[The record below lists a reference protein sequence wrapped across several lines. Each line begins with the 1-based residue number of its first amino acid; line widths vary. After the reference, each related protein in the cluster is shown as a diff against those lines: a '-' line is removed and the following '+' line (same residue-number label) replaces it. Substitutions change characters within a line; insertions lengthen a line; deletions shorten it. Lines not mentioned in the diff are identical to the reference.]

1 MKLHVNWNA
10 LGLSAGVICAIHCAL
25 LPLFISS
32 LPLFGIELLNNIYF
46 ELAMILIAVLIG
58 TFSLWHGYKRHHH
71 HLLPLYLFYAGIV
84 LLVLHQ
90 FFTDA
95 KLLFVVPSSLF
106 IISAYYL
113 NWKYCRVAKHCHA
126 SDCNH

>member
-1 MKLHVNWNA
+1 MKIHINWNA
-10 LGLSAGVICAIHCAL
+10 LGMSAGVICAIHCAL

-46 ELAMILIAVLIG
+46 ELAMIFIAALIG

-71 HLLPLYLFYAGIV
+71 HLLPLFLFYAGIV
-84 LLVLHQ
+84 LLILHQ
-90 FFTDA
+90 YFTDA
-95 KLLFVVPSSLF
+95 KLLMVIPSSLF